1 MSVQWTFLESWLF
14 KRLLQQLQILDVKI
28 LIKFRGFLEFLM
40 MYIYS
45 LVRAFNS
52 YLLDS
57 PILCYFIV
65 YIFRS

>member
-52 YLLDS
+52 
-57 PILCYFIV
+57 
-65 YIFRS
+65 